1 MVNYH
6 RKVHAPVT
14 PRSRSRRV
22 GRWYNIDG
30 MVEQS
35 IASRQQ
41 RLHAAKTTQEQA
53 MVSVSV
59 TTYTFQYIHFIIMTS
74 YHTLIQYSAYKL
86 TECILKIFVPPYS
99 CLTDVSVCGR
109 HHCRGHSH
117 PPHQPPLG
125 GLNVKLLQLKTLSD
139 TYMLSPWFTPH
150 Y

>member
-1 MVNYH
+1 
-6 RKVHAPVT
+6 
-14 PRSRSRRV
+14 
-22 GRWYNIDG
+22 
-30 MVEQS
+30 
-35 IASRQQ
+35 
-41 RLHAAKTTQEQA
+41 

-150 Y
+150 YWSMCNRAGLAKCLCPGIAAEEVDAGGSLAPTLWSRSRDSGQARAHR